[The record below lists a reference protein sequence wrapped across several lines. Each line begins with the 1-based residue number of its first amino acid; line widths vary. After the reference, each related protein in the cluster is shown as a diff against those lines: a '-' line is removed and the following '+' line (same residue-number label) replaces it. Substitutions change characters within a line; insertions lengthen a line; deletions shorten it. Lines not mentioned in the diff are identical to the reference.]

1 MIPPPA
7 TKKTKIML
15 VSDKN
20 MLYLC
25 CQTNYLLPSVGGGND
40 RKFAFV
46 KGAARKRPAW
56 LVVRPDN
63 PKTEAFFVK
72 LTMHKS
78 DSCGDAIGKAT
89 QTIHTISEVDSV
101 LNKAREAVLTSS
113 PYVRQ
118 ELSENIQDTMLAL
131 GLALYEQLST
141 IYEEEAV

>member
-1 MIPPPA
+1 MGDTA
-7 TKKTKIML
+7 SSHKKTKIML

-25 CQTNYLLPSVGGGND
+25 RQTNYLLPSAGGGND

-63 PKTEAFFVK
+63 PKAKAFFVK

-78 DSCGDAIGKAT
+78 DSCGDAIGRAT
-89 QTIHTISEVDSV
+89 QTI
-101 LNKAREAVLTSS
+101 
-113 PYVRQ
+113 Y
-118 ELSENIQDTMLAL
+118 
-131 GLALYEQLST
+131 T

>member
-20 MLYLC
+20 MLYLW
-25 CQTNYLLPSVGGGND
+25 CQINHPAYAGND
-40 RKFAFV
+40 RKFAFD

-56 LVVRPDN
+56 LVVKPDN
-63 PKTEAFFVK
+63 PVSKAFFVK
-72 LTMHKS
+72 LTTMHKS

-118 ELSENIQDTMLAL
+118 ELSENIHDTMLAL

>member
-1 MIPPPA
+1 
-7 TKKTKIML
+7 
-15 VSDKN
+15 

-25 CQTNYLLPSVGGGND
+25 CQTVSPMPSVGSGND

-46 KGAARKRPAW
+46 MGGVCESTPR
-56 LVVRPDN
+56 LVNRPDN
-63 PKTEAFFVK
+63 PKAKAFFYSQKMVN
-72 LTMHKS
+72 KS
-78 DSCGDAIGKAT
+78 DFYGDAICKAT
-89 QTIHTISEVDSV
+89 QTIHTISEVDPV

-118 ELSENIQDTMLAL
+118 ELSENIHDTMLAL